1 MIHPLLRLAATEP
14 QLLGDHVEAYA
25 ALLGEEAKE
34 VSTSWVRRIVLYAVA
49 GVTGLVGL
57 ILVGVALLFWAAVPT
72 DQYNA
77 GWALVVI
84 PLVPL
89 VVAAICAFSA
99 RSKPAVAAFEKI
111 KQQFNAD
118 VAMLR
123 EVTAP

>member
-14 QLLGDHVEAYA
+14 QLLGEHVEAYA

-34 VSTSWVRRIVLYAVA
+34 VSTSWIRRIVLYAVA
-49 GVTGLVGL
+49 GVMGLVGL

-99 RSKPAVAAFEKI
+99 RSKPVVAAFEKI
-111 KQQFNAD
+111 KQQMNAD

-123 EVTAP
+123 EVTAS

>member
-14 QLLGDHVEAYA
+14 QLLGEHVEAYA

-34 VSTSWVRRIVLYAVA
+34 VSTSWIRRIVLYAVA
-49 GVTGLVGL
+49 GVLGLVGL
-57 ILVGVALLFWAAVPT
+57 VLVGVALLFWAAVPT

-99 RSKPAVAAFEKI
+99 RSKPVVAAFEKI
-111 KQQFNAD
+111 KQQLNAD

>member
-1 MIHPLLRLAATEP
+1 MIHPLLRLAASEP
-14 QLLGDHVEAYA
+14 QLLGEHVEAYA

-34 VSTSWVRRIVLYAVA
+34 VSTSWVRRIALYAAA
-49 GVTGLVGL
+49 GVLGLVGL

-89 VVAAICAFSA
+89 AAAAICAFSA
-99 RSKPAVAAFEKI
+99 RSKPLVAAFEKF
-111 KQQFNAD
+111 KQQLSAD
-118 VAMLR
+118 MAMLR
-123 EVTAP
+123 EVNAP

>member
-25 ALLGEEAKE
+25 VLLGEEAKE
-34 VSTSWVRRIVLYAVA
+34 VSNSWIKRIVLYAVA
-49 GVTGLVGL
+49 GILGLVGL
-57 ILVGVALLFWAAVPT
+57 ILVGVALLFWAAVPI

-89 VVAAICAFSA
+89 VAAAVCAFSA
-99 RSKPAVAAFEKI
+99 RSAPVVSAFEKV
-111 KQQFNAD
+111 KQQLNAD
-118 VAMLR
+118 MAMLR
-123 EVTAP
+123 EVNAS